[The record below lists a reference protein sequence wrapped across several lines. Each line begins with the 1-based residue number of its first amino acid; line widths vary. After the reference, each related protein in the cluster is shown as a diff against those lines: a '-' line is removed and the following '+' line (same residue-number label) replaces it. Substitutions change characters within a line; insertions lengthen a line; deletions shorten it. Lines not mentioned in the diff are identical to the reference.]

1 MTIGKRIKHKRKA
14 KGLSQHELASMLGVS
29 RSLIGQIETDKS
41 NPSLENLAQM
51 IRILDTS
58 YVYMIDGNEVVS
70 GSFGRVSEE
79 NAAYQSHL
87 HAGPVVSEPPPPIDP
102 QDNRA
107 LRQHIFYQADIIEH
121 IKSENKAL
129 RDGMAALAELLA
141 HYQQKNAPAP
151 PAAD

>member
-41 NPSLENLAQM
+41 NPSLESLAQI

-58 YVYMIDGNEVVS
+58 YVYMIDGTEAVS
-70 GSFGRVSEE
+70 GGFGRVSEE
-79 NAAYQSHL
+79 SAAYQTHMN
-87 HAGPVVSEPPPPIDP
+87 AGPVVSEPPPPIDP

-107 LRQHIFYQADIIEH
+107 LRQHIYYQAEIIEH

-129 RDGMAALAELLA
+129 RDGMAALAELLS
-141 HYQQKNAPAP
+141 HYQLKQAAAPTIE
-151 PAAD
+151 D